1 MSFNNHIYV
10 QIYFLF
16 IINSDKLVRQSGPST
31 NPWIIGGSIGSK
43 DSILVFRTCA
53 LSKNVLDNENA
64 STSSEKP
71 TASELFDRHHID
83 GNCGNVLEP
92 QNHNTTGKIRI
103 RKKIDVF
110 YEKGLKKR
118 THDSLSSSET
128 SISSGC
134 DDPTEIEADILK
146 ASENLEQ
153 ASVAT
158 ITKSASTGPAAS
170 SSQADNVLAEPK
182 AINDTMNEKE
192 NITGDQIDV
201 CNMPASIL
209 KITYKFTN
217 TETRLLR
224 RILASHGL
232 KEAEETQSFSLLWTG
247 VHIKPDI
254 LRNLTPYQRVNHFPR

>member
-1 MSFNNHIYV
+1 MKNSTLIIF
-10 QIYFLF
+10 FLR
-16 IINSDKLVRQSGPST
+16 NSDKSVRQSDPST

-53 LSKNVLDNENA
+53 LSKNELNEDTA
-64 STSSEKP
+64 STSPKQKP
-71 TASELFDRHHID
+71 AVAGDNTDRHHHID

-92 QNHNTTGKIRI
+92 QNHNITAKVKI

-128 SISSGC
+128 SISSAC

-146 ASENLEQ
+146 ASENLAQEN
-153 ASVAT
+153 ADTTGAT
-158 ITKSASTGPAAS
+158 QSTRPPTVT
-170 SSQADNVLAEPK
+170 SSQTDDLLTEPK
-182 AINDTMNEKE
+182 VINETMDEKE
-192 NITGDQIDV
+192 NMTDDQIDV
-201 CNMPASIL
+201 CDMPAAIL

-217 TETRLLR
+217 TETKLLR
-224 RILASHGL
+224 RIVSSHGL
-232 KEAEETQSFSLLWTG
+232 KEAEESQSFSLLWTG